1 MNIYLHVE
9 ISSRELESKILAAL
23 AVEKGHNVVISELN
37 LFKAALDK
45 KLIPKGIFHAKSL
58 TPNINLIARHQQMID
73 DGFLITSIDE
83 EGGILDYEYDE
94 FAKNRYSDKTLK
106 QSSAVFCWGSEDIN
120 TLKKIYPKHVSK
132 IHKTGSPRVDLWK
145 SQFSRIFDLPPIDTS
160 KPFILFS

>member
-9 ISSRELESKILAAL
+9 ISSRELESKILLAAL
-23 AVEKGHNVVISELN
+23 AAEKGHNVVISELN

-120 TLKKIYPKHVSK
+120 TLKRF
-132 IHKTGSPRVDLWK
+132 TLNMCQK
-145 SQFSRIFDLPPIDTS
+145 STKLVPQELTFGNLNFQEFLIFLLLLLQN
-160 KPFILFS
+160 LFF